1 LASSSLLIENA
12 KAGHA
17 VRSAISTSSSTLEIR
32 TPIE

>member
-12 KAGHA
+12 NAGQA
-17 VRSAISTSSSTLEIR
+17 VRSAISSSRSALEIR

>member
-1 LASSSLLIENA
+1 LIEKA

-17 VRSAISTSSSTLEIR
+17 VRSAINTSRSAVEIR